1 MITATFGPGGTTTT
15 DTVSKDGSPEQIV
28 VSAPRPNSTSS
39 KTGPGI
45 GAALSATAVTGEGAF
60 GPESLLPAL
69 PTAGEVLGGL
79 AALVTSPVAIA
90 AAILG
95 GVLFPNSTAAD
106 DTLDGRTFTTTPPPP
121 NVLPGGPPVALPPP
135 APFPAPA
142 QQDQGA
148 IIRPGGGPV
157 PSLPPLT
164 FPAQEGQ
171 GPQIRSGNTVPV
183 QLPNVVFNDA
193 ADNPFG
199 VPPSIVRLPPE
210 RPSGLDERH
219 EGMVEFTSS
228 TDSLKTATATA
239 RDDTVAI
246 KNIQLLHSAETIGRR
261 SDLAG
266 LSDEELLKSVINPRN
281 GDHVTVD
288 TDSGK
293 VVDGNS
299 RIFELQNRAKNPSS
313 SITQETRVPV
323 VPYTRDLSMFNF
335 P

>member
-1 MITATFGPGGTTTT
+1 
-15 DTVSKDGSPEQIV
+15 VSNDGSPEQIV

-79 AALVTSPVAIA
+79 AALVTSPVTIA

-106 DTLDGRTFTTTPPPP
+106 DTLDGRTFTSTPPPP

-219 EGMVEFTSS
+219 EGGGQSDPPTGDSS
-228 TDSLKTATATA
+228 ISNGGFGSEAQFLDHYARHSSDLEAPTPDEYAQQAGGFLKGNA
-239 RDDTVAI
+239 RPGT
-246 KNIQLLHSAETIGRR
+246 LETIR
-261 SDLAG
+261 
-266 LSDEELLKSVINPRN
+266 PN
-281 GDHVTVD
+281 GDIVRYNPT
-288 TDSGK
+288 TNEFG
-293 VVDGNS
+293 VVKADGTIRTYYKPDPAVHGYPTN
-299 RIFELQNRAKNPSS
+299 LD
-313 SITQETRVPV
+313 
-323 VPYTRDLSMFNF
+323 YFNAQ
-335 P
+335 